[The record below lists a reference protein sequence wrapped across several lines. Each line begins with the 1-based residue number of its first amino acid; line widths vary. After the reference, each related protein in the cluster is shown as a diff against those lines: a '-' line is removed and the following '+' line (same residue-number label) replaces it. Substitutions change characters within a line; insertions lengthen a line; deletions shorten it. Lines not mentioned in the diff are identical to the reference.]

1 MAPTTATAA
10 PAAAQVVPLREDV
23 FHAGRRRLRID
34 REKCIIY
41 GCKVLGENSKNSPPN
56 NNTYPRSTRDQAA
69 RVMEGGRCFINHNDD
84 TQRGQGRRYED
95 SFGTHINVRSESDGV
110 FSDLKYNPRH
120 PLAEQVLWDA
130 ENAPHNLGFSI
141 ATNGRRKVENGRAVV
156 QEILWD
162 RQSSIDLVSRGAT
175 TNSISESERGMSSTA
190 ATAAPSPLSSF
201 TAAERV
207 TLLRNGWL
215 PRKDGGAISLREAIG
230 SPAADGDAKSVDASM
245 PPPAPGGETDEVK
258 KVTEAFVA
266 MMTDVSRE
274 LLLGK
279 IDMATARGKFD
290 QLIKAFQK
298 LTDTPAG
305 DSTQESLRRVPAFR
319 QFASLLA
326 GSGSS
331 PLRESRSGGQRS
343 GVPSLDE
350 IDIRQFLRSGARV
363 RRR

>member
-1 MAPTTATAA
+1 
-10 PAAAQVVPLREDV
+10 
-23 FHAGRRRLRID
+23 
-34 REKCIIY
+34 
-41 GCKVLGENSKNSPPN
+41 
-56 NNTYPRSTRDQAA
+56 
-69 RVMEGGRCFINHNDD
+69 
-84 TQRGQGRRYED
+84 
-95 SFGTHINVRSESDGV
+95 
-110 FSDLKYNPRH
+110 
-120 PLAEQVLWDA
+120 
-130 ENAPHNLGFSI
+130 
-141 ATNGRRKVENGRAVV
+141 
-156 QEILWD
+156 
-162 RQSSIDLVSRGAT
+162 
-175 TNSISESERGMSSTA
+175 
-190 ATAAPSPLSSF
+190 
-201 TAAERV
+201 
-207 TLLRNGWL
+207 
-215 PRKDGGAISLREAIG
+215 
-230 SPAADGDAKSVDASM
+230 M